1 MLTNFFKIGW
11 RNLIKNKVHSIINIL
26 GLSVGIT
33 CCILICAYI
42 YNQLSYDTY
51 SREAKSIY
59 RVELHSN
66 DGNAVNVYPSVDIGV
81 GPGLKDALPEIS
93 GYTRMIP
100 FSGYFM
106 SYGENQYK
114 ENSIA
119 IVDSNFFEIFTIPSI
134 SGNEKT
140 ALTEPNNIVITK
152 DFAKKYFGSNDPVG
166 KQLHYS
172 VFKNDLKVTAVVEP
186 VPGNSHFH
194 FDAFISRAT
203 LSNRKDSG
211 WINWGTFTYLKLN
224 NNVDANK
231 LQSKFPQIVAK
242 HTVSEIQKNRG
253 IALDKAQE
261 SANSMVFKLRP
272 VRDIHLYSKTKFE
285 LEPAGDIQYVY
296 IFGALA
302 IFILLLACVNF
313 VNLATAS
320 AANRSKEV
328 GIRKVM
334 GSLKNQLIFQFISES
349 VLVSFFALV
358 ISLLLVYALLPWY
371 NQLSGE
377 KINFSFF
384 LHPLSILSIAG
395 FTLLT
400 GFIAGIYPAFFL
412 SSFKPINALKGS
424 RGNQFRG
431 KSLLRNGLVVF
442 QFTVS
447 LLLIIATLVVH
458 NQLHYMQNRK
468 LGYNK
473 EQLVVINNAGLL
485 KQNQIA
491 FKQEL
496 LKDPDV
502 TGVSNALG
510 IPADSKMG
518 ATRVSSAE
526 LEANE
531 KNAGFS
537 MNIYN
542 VDHDYIPVMQME
554 MASGRNFSRDF
565 PTDSIDGVIINE
577 VAATA
582 LGWTSHTAVGKK
594 ILRSGLPTLNVVGV
608 VKDFQYA
615 SAKQNIAP
623 LMMLLRKGSSY
634 LVRIKTTDVRAVL
647 SHMQD
652 KWNSFNAGAPFEYS
666 FLDDNFNNLYK
677 SERITGKIFGIF
689 SVIAILI
696 ACMGLLGLISYI
708 TTQRTREIAVRKV
721 LGSSVYGI
729 VFLLAKNF
737 MLLIGISVLIAV
749 PVSRWAMN
757 KWLNDFAYRIDIN
770 WWIFMAAGIIAL
782 VITLLTISAQ
792 AVKAARANPVDSL
805 RSE

>member
-26 GLSVGIT
+26 GLSVAIT

-42 YNQLSYDTY
+42 YNQLTYDTY
-51 SREAKSIY
+51 SKGAKNIY
-59 RVELHSN
+59 RVELYSN
-66 DGNAVNVYPSVDIGV
+66 DGNAVNVYPSVDMAV
-81 GPGLKDALPEIS
+81 GRGLKDALPEIS
-93 GYTRMIP
+93 DYTRMIP

-106 SYGENQYK
+106 SYRENQYK

-119 IVDSNFFEIFTIPSI
+119 IVDSNFFEIFTIPFI

-152 DFAKKYFGSNDPVG
+152 EFAKKYFGSNDPVG

-172 VFKNDLKVTAVVEP
+172 VFKNDLKVTAVIEP

-194 FDAFISRAT
+194 FDAFISRT
-203 LSNRKDSG
+203 TIPNRKDSG
-211 WINWGTFTYLKLN
+211 WINLGTFTYLKLN
-224 NNVDANK
+224 KNVDANK

-242 HTVSEIQKNRG
+242 HAVSEIQKNRG
-253 IALDKAQE
+253 VTLDKAQQ

-272 VRDIHLYSKTKFE
+272 VSDIHLYSKTKFE
-285 LEPAGDIQYVY
+285 LEPPGDIQYVY

-313 VNLATAS
+313 VNLATAG

-334 GSLKNQLIFQFISES
+334 GSLKNQLVFQFISES
-349 VLVSFFALV
+349 VLVSFFALL
-358 ISLLLVYALLPWY
+358 ISFLLVYTLLPWY
-371 NQLSGE
+371 NQLAGE

-400 GFIAGIYPAFFL
+400 GFIAGIYPAFFI
-412 SSFKPINALKGS
+412 SSFKPINALKGMH
-424 RGNQFRG
+424 GNQFKG

-442 QFTVS
+442 QFSVS

-485 KQNQIA
+485 KQNHIA

-496 LKDPDV
+496 LQDPNV

-510 IPADSKMG
+510 IPADSKMS
-518 ATRVSSAE
+518 ATQVSSAE
-526 LEANE
+526 MEANK

-542 VDHDYIPVMQME
+542 VDYDYIPVMQME
-554 MASGRNFSRDF
+554 MTSGRNFSRDF
-565 PTDSIDGVIINE
+565 PADSIDGTIINE

-582 LGWTSHTAVGKK
+582 LGWTSSTAVGKK
-594 ILRSGLPTLNVVGV
+594 IMRSGLPTLNVVGV

-623 LMMLLRKGSSY
+623 LMMLLRKGNSY
-634 LVRIKTTDVRAVL
+634 LVRIKTGDVRAVL
-647 SHMQD
+647 SQMQNT
-652 KWNSFNAGAPFEYS
+652 WNSFNAGAPFEYS
-666 FLDDNFNNLYK
+666 FLDDNFSNLYK
-677 SERITGKIFGIF
+677 SEKITGKIFSIF

-708 TTQRTREIAVRKV
+708 TTHRTREIAVRKV

-737 MLLIGISVLIAV
+737 MLLIAISLLIAV

-757 KWLNDFAYRIDIN
+757 KWLNDFAYRINIS
-770 WWIFMAAGIIAL
+770 WWIFIAAGIIAL

-792 AVKAARANPVDSL
+792 AVKAAMANPVDGL